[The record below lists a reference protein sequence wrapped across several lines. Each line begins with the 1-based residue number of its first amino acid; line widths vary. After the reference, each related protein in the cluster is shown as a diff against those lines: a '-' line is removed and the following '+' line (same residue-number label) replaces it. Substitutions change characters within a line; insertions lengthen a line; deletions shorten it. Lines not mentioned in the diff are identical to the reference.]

1 MRLVGF
7 PGVTWLLRIGSRL
20 PGLNEIISSSATA
33 TRGWSGYNTLK
44 QRFTAQVILFARVR
58 GLTAIGPG
66 FFTYLFV
73 EPDRRR
79 DPSNV
84 VGGGVKLI
92 EDALQAA
99 ELLPNDGWQ
108 HVLGY
113 VGYWTVGARPCCLV
127 SWSANGIETKEA
139 MMALLEKEKGHGT
152 ANDGR
157 RTADDEPPGAH
168 ASKTAR
174 PRNARARG
182 KLDRR
187 A

>member
-1 MRLVGF
+1 M
-7 PGVTWLLRIGSRL
+7 TWTLLMPSRML
-20 PGLNEIISSSATA
+20 GLNEIISSSATS

-44 QRFTAQVILFARVR
+44 QRFTAQVILLARVR

-73 EPDRRR
+73 EGDRRR

-99 ELLPNDGWQ
+99 ELLPNDGWR

-127 SWSANGIETKEA
+127 SWSADGIETKEA
-139 MMALLEKEKGHGT
+139 MLALLQKEQGHGT
-152 ANDGR
+152 EIDRQRTFDDGPNR
-157 RTADDEPPGAH
+157 APFAKG
-168 ASKTAR
+168 AR
-174 PRNARARG
+174 PRRPKSGGALGRYK
-182 KLDRR
+182 KLG
-187 A
+187 